1 MINFRS
7 SGIEGQN
14 PPVELHKKTATSRT
28 ADTLQTRQ
36 ISKIFKEQL
45 SFIAAFVERTKENEG
60 CENHVIGMR
69 HTADK
74 INHVA
79 KRFFRKLADLAKHA
93 AAQIADTRVVRKLKD
108 MLDYLNSCDFK
119 FVRHS
124 EDPVLKDARQQKIA
138 QLLKQYQEYEKIS
151 ATQTPEEAIET
162 TIGLLVSLGA
172 LEFEASE
179 YPIRNAMTAEILTKH
194 LAPLP
199 LKMGLRIPC
208 PCFTA
213 ENKPIVATYQIHDI
227 LPLSSTQIPVY
238 ILTPED
244 KKLPPL
250 LIFRGTV
257 LNLSRAADAASIIEN
272 MNKIGPARKPYDE
285 FKATLGPYLQKMAKE
300 YPPFRFLGYSQGGV
314 LAARACVD
322 FPGFLQKQELNG
334 SILFN
339 PPGLEA
345 DYCAR
350 WDILSE
356 TERPMAV
363 TYLVT
368 RDIVSKRGHKFIGS
382 IYEIQPPAN
391 AILHSHL
398 GAKFLNPNWNLFAI
412 DNEKEAQSPT
422 RKLVNQLMACGLVQG
437 LYTFASRQMEKIQAH
452 AQHRVRTIP

>member
-7 SGIEGQN
+7 EIQN
-14 PPVELHKKTATSRT
+14 QTPPVELHKKPAATRT
-28 ADTLQTRQ
+28 EDTPQNRQ
-36 ISKIFKEQL
+36 ISKIFKENL
-45 SFIAAFVERTKENEG
+45 SFIAAFVGKAKANEG

-69 HTADK
+69 HTASK
-74 INHVA
+74 IKHIA
-79 KRFFRKLADLAKHA
+79 KRFFQKLAELAKHT
-93 AAQIADTRVVRKLKD
+93 AAQFAETRVVRKLKD

-138 QLLKQYQEYEKIS
+138 QLLKQYQEYEKKS
-151 ATQTPEEAIET
+151 AKQTPEEAIA
-162 TIGLLVSLGA
+162 TILTLLTSLGA

-179 YPIRNAMTAEILTKH
+179 YAIRNAMAAEILTKH

-199 LKMGLRIPC
+199 LKVGLQVPF

-213 ENKPIVATYQIHDI
+213 ENKPTLAVYQIRDI
-227 LPLSSTQIPVY
+227 LPLGSTQIPVY

-285 FKATLGPYLQKMAKE
+285 FKMTLHVYLKKMAKDFL
-300 YPPFRFLGYSQGGV
+300 PFRFLGYSQGGV

-322 FPGFLQKQELNG
+322 FAEYLQKQELNA

-350 WDILSE
+350 WEMIQ
-356 TERPMAV
+356 ERPAAV

-368 RDIVSKRGHKFIGS
+368 RDIVSKRGHKFIGA
-382 IYEIQPPAN
+382 IYEIQPPEDAL
-391 AILHSHL
+391 LHSHL
-398 GAKFLNPNWNLFAI
+398 GAKFLNPNWNLFSI
-412 DNEKEAQSPT
+412 DNEKEALSPT
-422 RKLVNQLMACGLVQG
+422 RKLVNQLMASGLVQG
-437 LYTFASRQMEKIQAH
+437 LYTFASKQMTKFHSQKP
-452 AQHRVRTIP
+452 HRVRAI